1 MIKNSL
7 QKLVQ
12 DWQLAG
18 IQEGDTVLIHSS
30 LKRTLKR
37 VGDISNPIEAIIKTF
52 QNAVGPNGTLLFP
65 LFNFS
70 FTEGIPFDIRTT
82 PSKMGALTEA
92 ARKMPGA
99 MRTGHPI
106 YSFAV
111 LGAKAAE
118 FENIQN
124 FSGYGKDSPFA
135 RLRELDGK
143 IAILDLA
150 DQNSMTFYHHVEEM
164 FEVPY
169 RFHKVFKGEYTNL
182 NGITSV
188 REFGLFVRNIEMGV
202 LTDVNRMGEKLWQM
216 NLYSGNRPE
225 TDGGLRVISSRKLY
239 DAVADVIQSGKAINY
254 LYSIRK

>member
-70 FTEGIPFDIRTT
+70 FTEGIPFDI
-82 PSKMGALTEA
+82 
-92 ARKMPGA
+92 
-99 MRTGHPI
+99 I